1 MRPRTRYL
9 GWSAAILAASAT
21 CLLASALMCVLPL
34 AVERSQSP
42 VATLNARLCLEQQY
56 ADAVTLSVGAY
67 YRAGSGPLPAP
78 SVTSYR
84 MCVYIPWA
92 DNLPAQAAL
101 VLPPWR
107 APK

>member
-1 MRPRTRYL
+1 MRTRVL
-9 GWSAAILAASAT
+9 GWSAAALVASAA
-21 CLLASALMCVLPL
+21 CLLVSILMCGLPL
-34 AVERSQSP
+34 LLERTQSR

-78 SVTSYR
+78 MVSSYR
-84 MCVYIPWA
+84 MCVFIPWA
-92 DNLPAQAAL
+92 SNLPAQAAV

-107 APK
+107 VPR